1 MIAILSR
8 NRPLAGLVLLTM
20 GAIGLHE
27 VGFLVNSPAL
37 TATISALLL
46 VFGLP
51 HGSFDLAILR
61 RADPSGLQRRSR
73 PGIVL
78 LYLGFA
84 AAMYLVWRAEP
95 VLALASFL
103 VLATAHFAEDWDDCG
118 SGFMAAGIAA
128 GIVTAPALFH
138 GAALRSLFVLLTGD
152 TAAAVIADVMLLV
165 APIACAVALVG
176 LGILWQAGRRRAAV
190 SAACALAATLLL
202 PPVPGFALF
211 FCLVHSPMQFRRH
224 ADSLALRGFGQWG
237 RIVVPLSLGGLGI
250 AAAVL
255 VLNNNA
261 SLATG
266 VFAGSFMTLSILTVP
281 HMLVP
286 IVAGLWAPGRQPG
299 VC

>member
-1 MIAILSR
+1 MSAILSR

-20 GAIGLHE
+20 GVIGLDK

-37 TATISALLL
+37 TATISAMLL

-61 RADPSGLQRRSR
+61 RAEPSAPQNWSRIGL
-73 PGIVL
+73 VL
-78 LYLGFA
+78 LYLSFA
-84 AAMYLVWRAEP
+84 AAMYLVWRSSP

-103 VLATAHFAEDWDDCG
+103 VLATVHFAEDWDNCG
-118 SGFMAAGIAA
+118 SGFIAA
-128 GIVTAPALFH
+128 GLAAAIVTAPALLH
-138 GAALRSLFVLLTGD
+138 GAELRSLFVLLTGD
-152 TAAAVIADVMLLV
+152 STAAVLADLMLLV
-165 APIACAVALVG
+165 APTAGAVALVG
-176 LGILWQAGRRRAAV
+176 LGMLWQTGRRRTAV
-190 SAACALAATLLL
+190 LAGCALAATLLL

-224 ADSLALRGFGQWG
+224 AESLALRGFGQWG
-237 RIVVPLSLGGLGI
+237 RIVMPVSLGGLGI

-261 SLATG
+261 SLDTG

-286 IVAGLWAPGRQPG
+286 IVAGLWAPGRQPALG
-299 VC
+299 